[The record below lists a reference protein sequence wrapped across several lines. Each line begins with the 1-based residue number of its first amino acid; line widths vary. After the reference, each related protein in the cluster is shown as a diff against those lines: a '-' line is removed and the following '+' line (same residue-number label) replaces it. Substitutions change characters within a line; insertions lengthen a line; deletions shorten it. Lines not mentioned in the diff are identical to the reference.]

1 MREPPEAV
9 TLPPAAAA
17 LAVGLTVELRA
28 RGVAVP
34 MRSVI
39 SAAEALRAVGAE
51 DPRVWRAAAR
61 AILITR
67 RDDHGPFDEAWRAVF
82 GTGRADRTAPA
93 AGCTPHRDDHGVPAS
108 GPRDGDGVRR
118 RVRASLEVVEAQRD
132 FATYG
137 PEEHRAARRV
147 MRRLAADAARRPV
160 RRHRPAHSGRR
171 LDVGRPLRAAAA
183 TDGEQLRRRWRRRRL
198 RPRRL
203 VLLVDVSGSM
213 ADYERALLGLA
224 HAAVGAR
231 GGPGRPGVE
240 VFTVATTCTRVT
252 RELAGHDADRAI
264 AAVAARVVDA
274 AGGTRLGACL
284 QAFND
289 TWGLRG
295 LARGADVVICSDGW
309 DAGDPEVLD
318 EQMARLRRVAHRV
331 VWVNPLAAT
340 PGYAPLAGGMAAALG
355 HLDAFLPGH
364 TLEAVGELF
373 ATLAADPGR
382 GRRGEAR

>member
-1 MREPPEAV
+1 VREPVPGA
-9 TLPPAAAA
+9 LPPVAAA
-17 LAVGLTVELRA
+17 LAVALAAQLRA

-34 MRSVI
+34 MRSAI
-39 SAAEALRAVGAE
+39 GAAEALRAVGAE
-51 DPRVWRAAAR
+51 VPSVWYAAAR
-61 AILITR
+61 ATLVTR
-67 RDDHGPFDEAWRAVF
+67 RDDHRPFDEAWRAVF
-82 GTGRADRTAPA
+82 GTARAEDRAAAQAPR
-93 AGCTPHRDDHGVPAS
+93 RDDRGGLPSVAGDAD
-108 GPRDGDGVRR
+108 GPRR
-118 RVRASLEVVEAQRD
+118 RVRASPEVLDARRD
-132 FATYG
+132 FAAYSA
-137 PEEHRAARRV
+137 EEHRAARRV
-147 MRRLAADAARRPV
+147 MRRLAADAPRRPG
-160 RRHRPAHSGRR
+160 RRYRPAPSGRR
-171 LDVGRPLRAAAA
+171 LDLGRTLRAATG
-183 TDGEQLRRRWRRRRL
+183 TDGELLRRRWHRRRL

-203 VLLVDVSGSM
+203 VLLLDVSGSM

-224 HAAVGAR
+224 HAAVAAR

-240 VFTVATTCTRVT
+240 VFTVATACTRIT
-252 RELAGHDADRAI
+252 RELAGHDADRAL
-264 AAVAARVVDA
+264 AAVAARAVDA

-284 QAFND
+284 RAFND

-309 DAGDPEVLD
+309 DAGDPALLD

-373 ATLAADPGR
+373 AILAADPDRHRWGR
-382 GRRGEAR
+382 AR